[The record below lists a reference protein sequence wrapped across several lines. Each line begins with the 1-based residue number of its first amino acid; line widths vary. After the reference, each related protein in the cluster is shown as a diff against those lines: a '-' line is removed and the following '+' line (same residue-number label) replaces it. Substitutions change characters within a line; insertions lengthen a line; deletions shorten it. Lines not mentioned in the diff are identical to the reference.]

1 MSTAVHEDGYEL
13 SLTVNFALRGNK
25 DPFAGEKMG
34 YSKRDFLSSY
44 TKRGSMA
51 SYGSQDSLGEVESR
65 KTRSSRKNRRY

>member
-25 DPFAGEKMG
+25 DPFAGEKLG

-44 TKRGSMA
+44 TKHGSLA
-51 SYGSQDSLGEVESR
+51 SYGSQDSLGDERAYR
-65 KTRSSRKNRRY
+65 KTHRKNRRY